1 MKKHKAKRIEVVS
14 QYAYDIEG
22 ELTKM
27 LSEQLA
33 KEIDKDIIRILG
45 YEPDRRIRRKNKID
59 KLLKK

>member
-14 QYAYDIEG
+14 QYAYDIES

-27 LSEQLA
+27 LSEQLS

-45 YEPDRRIRRKNKID
+45 YELDRRIRRKNKID